1 MSQDNESVDSLK
13 ARIEALTQE
22 NESLKQQLA
31 IDDLAKENEDL
42 RRKVAIEEMVCES
55 RSRLFKG
62 VLAIL
67 GSAGLATFV
76 GVWSLYSQLEARVT
90 GEDTINRIQS
100 QVTKQAYETMEQ
112 QVLDNVF
119 KGLVTTFQDDSEFR
133 DDLLAA
139 FSEQVIK
146 DPAFMAQ
153 VRDEA
158 TRVTDTIVVS
168 TFENVAQQNPNSS
181 FATATDQI
189 LNQRR
194 YYVVTASSTVPED
207 LNVPKDMALE
217 RQLTARICPPKE
229 GNRRSVLLITD
240 QNDLALS
247 IDDARRLEAIAQGI
261 EATAYILPSEPE
273 TGVFFDPAQCR

>member
-13 ARIEALTQE
+13 ARIETLTQE

-133 DDLLAA
+133 DDLL
-139 FSEQVIK
+139 
-146 DPAFMAQ
+146 
-153 VRDEA
+153 
-158 TRVTDTIVVS
+158 
-168 TFENVAQQNPNSS
+168 
-181 FATATDQI
+181 
-189 LNQRR
+189 
-194 YYVVTASSTVPED
+194 
-207 LNVPKDMALE
+207 
-217 RQLTARICPPKE
+217 
-229 GNRRSVLLITD
+229 
-240 QNDLALS
+240 
-247 IDDARRLEAIAQGI
+247 
-261 EATAYILPSEPE
+261 
-273 TGVFFDPAQCR
+273 